1 MEARDPSKTS
11 RRLSAQQ
18 KSEEAVVSPFEDL
31 EATSRLSAPP
41 DSPRSQRRNSLP
53 RNPDGEKGAF
63 LPSAGAEPSED
74 ASQQNSSQQGRQTQ
88 QAERGKSSTS
98 SERPASTCD
107 SGSQEQQGEEAQQR
121 RSSVRST
128 DVSGDA
134 EEKVGQKAESRVE
147 GEGQGEGSAGQ
158 RKEVCVE
165 EEMGDDAE
173 GGCQGEESSSAQ
185 ANAAGTMGTRIPRS
199 RGRQA
204 WREKGAVRSFGR
216 FCREAANR
224 NKGSWE
230 SQKQARDQQKAMRQ
244 AELEMRQERSAVL
257 RRRREKTEEKRRR
270 KEENALKSSQVQV
283 IKNTAK
289 LRKWGKK
296 ARRDLV
302 KMSPE
307 MIQKLYN
314 VRL

>member
-1 MEARDPSKTS
+1 MEARDPSKAS

-18 KSEEAVVSPFEDL
+18 KLEEAVVSPFENS
-31 EATSRLSAPP
+31 EATARLSVPP
-41 DSPRSQRRNSLP
+41 DSPRSERRNSLS
-53 RNPDGEKGAF
+53 RNLEGEKGAS
-63 LPSAGAEPSED
+63 LPSAGAEPSD
-74 ASQQNSSQQGRQTQ
+74 GASQRNASQGRQTQ
-88 QAERGKSSTS
+88 QAERENPSTS
-98 SERPASTCD
+98 SSSSRD

-121 RSSVRST
+121 RSSTRST
-128 DVSGDA
+128 DMSGDA
-134 EEKVGQKAESRVE
+134 EGQLSQKAESRVE
-147 GEGQGEGSAGQ
+147 GEGQGEGDAGQ
-158 RKEVCVE
+158 PKEVCGE
-165 EEMGDDAE
+165 EEMGDDTE
-173 GGCQGEESSSAQ
+173 GGCQAEESSSAQ
-185 ANAAGTMGTRIPRS
+185 ANVPGTMGARIPRS

-204 WREKGAVRSFGR
+204 WREKGTVRSFGR
-216 FCREAANR
+216 FCKEAANR